1 MTEAVQ
7 RYTDVVEELR
17 DAQDILAL
25 LALSLTLIASP
36 STHILVARVTA
47 VFAQH
52 TAMAWAELLGDV
64 TASGNPVPLCY
75 GKRRVGGA
83 IISAGIYAEDQM

>member
-1 MTEAVQ
+1 MSEVLQSNTS
-7 RYTDVVEELR
+7 VVEDLH
-17 DAQDILAL
+17 DAQDILML
-25 LALSLTLIASP
+25 LALSLALIASP

-64 TASGNPVPLCY
+64 
-75 GKRRVGGA
+75 
-83 IISAGIYAEDQM
+83 IAEQEAAR

>member
-1 MTEAVQ
+1 MIQPPHSNTS
-7 RYTDVVEELR
+7 VVDDLR

-25 LALSLTLIASP
+25 LALSFALIASP

-52 TAMAWAELLGDV
+52 TAIAWAELLGDV
-64 TASGNPVPLCY
+64 IA
-75 GKRRVGGA
+75 
-83 IISAGIYAEDQM
+83 DQEAAQ

>member
-1 MTEAVQ
+1 MSQACKRSSNVI
-7 RYTDVVEELR
+7 DDLR

-36 STHILVARVTA
+36 STPILAARVTA

-52 TAMAWAELLGDV
+52 TAMAWAELLDGV
-64 TASGNPVPLCY
+64 IESSEASL
-75 GKRRVGGA
+75 
-83 IISAGIYAEDQM
+83 

>member
-1 MTEAVQ
+1 MSQFPHSTTSVI
-7 RYTDVVEELR
+7 DDLR

-25 LALSLTLIASP
+25 LALSFALIASP

-52 TAMAWAELLGDV
+52 AAMTWAELLGDV
-64 TASGNPVPLCY
+64 IA
-75 GKRRVGGA
+75 
-83 IISAGIYAEDQM
+83 DQEAAQ

>member
-1 MTEAVQ
+1 MSEVLQSNTS
-7 RYTDVVEELR
+7 VVEDLR
-17 DAQDILAL
+17 DAQDILML
-25 LALSLTLIASP
+25 LALSLALIASP

-64 TASGNPVPLCY
+64 
-75 GKRRVGGA
+75 
-83 IISAGIYAEDQM
+83 IAEQEAAR

>member
-1 MTEAVQ
+1 MSQSSHSNTSIV
-7 RYTDVVEELR
+7 DDLR

-25 LALSLTLIASP
+25 LALSFALIASP

-52 TAMAWAELLGDV
+52 AAMAWAELLGDV
-64 TASGNPVPLCY
+64 IA
-75 GKRRVGGA
+75 
-83 IISAGIYAEDQM
+83 DQEAAQ

>member
-1 MTEAVQ
+1 MSQACKRSSNVI
-7 RYTDVVEELR
+7 DDLR

-36 STHILVARVTA
+36 STPILAARVTA

-64 TASGNPVPLCY
+64 IA
-75 GKRRVGGA
+75 
-83 IISAGIYAEDQM
+83 DQEAAQ

>member
-1 MTEAVQ
+1 MSHSSQ
-7 RYTDVVEELR
+7 SNTDVIEDLR

-25 LALSLTLIASP
+25 LALSLALIASP

-52 TAMAWAELLGDV
+52 TAMAWAELLGDLI
-64 TASGNPVPLCY
+64 A
-75 GKRRVGGA
+75 
-83 IISAGIYAEDQM
+83 DQEAAQ

>member
-1 MTEAVQ
+1 MSQSPHSNTSVI
-7 RYTDVVEELR
+7 DDLR

-25 LALSLTLIASP
+25 LALSFALIASP

-52 TAMAWAELLGDV
+52 AAMAWAELLGDV
-64 TASGNPVPLCY
+64 IA
-75 GKRRVGGA
+75 
-83 IISAGIYAEDQM
+83 DQEAAQ

>member
-1 MTEAVQ
+1 MSHSSQ
-7 RYTDVVEELR
+7 SNTDVIEDLR

-25 LALSLTLIASP
+25 LALSLALIASP

-52 TAMAWAELLGDV
+52 TAMAWAELLGDLI
-64 TASGNPVPLCY
+64 A
-75 GKRRVGGA
+75 
-83 IISAGIYAEDQM
+83 DQEATQ